1 MCGLVRNK
9 LAEKLLEDFKLEREA
24 WAQERQSLLDR
35 IQFPET
41 RQVTPGPVIEH
52 EPPKDEAEL
61 AHIGQIV
68 PDFVQV
74 GGDD

>member
-1 MCGLVRNK
+1 MRNK
-9 LAEKLLEDFKLEREA
+9 LAEKLLEDFKLEREV
-24 WAQERQSLLDR
+24 WAEERAKLLDR

-41 RQVTPGPVIEH
+41 RQVAPSEPVFH

-61 AHIGQIV
+61 AHIGQVV

-74 GGDD
+74 GGDSNS

>member
-1 MCGLVRNK
+1 MRNK

-24 WAQERQSLLDR
+24 WAKERASLLDR
-35 IQFPET
+35 LQFPET
-41 RQVTPGPVIEH
+41 RQVEPGPMIEH

-61 AHIGQIV
+61 AHIGQVV

-74 GGDD
+74 GGDE

>member
-1 MCGLVRNK
+1 MRNK

-35 IQFPET
+35 IQFPDV
-41 RQVTPGPVIEH
+41 RQVAPSEPVFH

-68 PDFVQV
+68 PEFVQV
-74 GGDD
+74 GGNDG

>member
-1 MCGLVRNK
+1 MRNR
-9 LAEKLLEDFKLEREA
+9 LAEKLLEDFKLEREQ
-24 WAQERQSLLDR
+24 WAKERSSLLDR
-35 IQFPET
+35 IQFPQT
-41 RQVTPGPVIEH
+41 KQVEPGEYIEH

>member
-1 MCGLVRNK
+1 MRNK

-24 WAQERQSLLDR
+24 WAKERSSLLDR
-35 IQFPET
+35 LQFPET
-41 RQVTPGPVIEH
+41 RQVEPGEQVVH

-61 AHIGQIV
+61 AHIGQVV

-74 GGDD
+74 GGDE